1 MKLHEYEADKV
12 RIIEAKVTRLQTL
25 SIKVTVKDRRDG
37 FTSPYWTKKKKSNTA
52 SPQTW
57 GVVFI
62 FFGLHS
68 RPSAAPGSSHY
79 IPEMLFRSNT
89 TSWKE
94 KKKILKDHEAALRT
108 EEIRDGM
115 LSDET
120 DF

>member
-1 MKLHEYEADKV
+1 M
-12 RIIEAKVTRLQTL
+12 
-25 SIKVTVKDRRDG
+25 
-37 FTSPYWTKKKKSNTA
+37 
-52 SPQTW
+52 
-57 GVVFI
+57 VFI
-62 FFGLHS
+62 FFFGLHS
-68 RPSAAPGSSHY
+68 RPSAAPGSSDY

-94 KKKILKDHEAALRT
+94 KKIKDHEAALRT